1 VKPEIIV
8 ALDYSDIK
16 PVKDIVTKIGNS
28 VSWYKVGL
36 ELFVSCGQ
44 EALEFLKSE
53 NKNIFLDLKF
63 HDIPNT
69 VAGALHSSLK
79 YGVDMV
85 NVHAQ
90 GGVEMM
96 KTAADSMR
104 EECLKRNVKVPL
116 VIAVTLLTSLD
127 EKYLHKYNIGFN
139 TTADYV
145 LHLAKT
151 VQEAGLDGVVSSAKE
166 TGIIKSALGT
176 DFITVTP
183 GIRPLDSSV
192 DDQKRVVTP
201 ADAKK
206 LGTDY
211 IVVGR
216 PITKAEDPYLAAC
229 RISEEMG
236 K

>member
-1 VKPEIIV
+1 VKPEIIT

-16 PVKDIVTKIGNS
+16 PVKEIVRRIGS
-28 VSWYKVGL
+28 ALSWYKVGL
-36 ELFVSCGQ
+36 ELFVSHGQ

-69 VAGALHSSLK
+69 VAGAMHSSLK

-104 EECLKRNVKVPL
+104 EECARRGVKAPL

-127 EKYLHKYNIGFN
+127 EKYLEKYNIGFSSS
-139 TTADYV
+139 ADYV

-151 VQEAGLDGVVSSAKE
+151 VQEAGLDGVVSSARE
-166 TGIIKSALGT
+166 TGIIKTALGA

-183 GIRPLDSSV
+183 GIRPLDSSA

-216 PITKAEDPYLAAC
+216 PITKAEDPYLAAV
-229 RISEEMG
+229 RISEEMR
-236 K
+236 

>member
-1 VKPEIIV
+1 MKPEIIT

-16 PVKDIVTKIGNS
+16 PVKEIVRRIGS
-28 VSWYKVGL
+28 AVSWYKVGL
-36 ELFVSCGQ
+36 ELFVSHGQ

-69 VAGALHSSLK
+69 VAGAMHSSMK

-104 EECLKRNVKVPL
+104 EECARRGVKAPL

-127 EKYLHKYNIGFN
+127 EKYLEKYNIGFSSS
-139 TTADYV
+139 ADYV

-151 VQEAGLDGVVSSAKE
+151 VQEAGLDGVVSSARE
-166 TGIIKSALGT
+166 TGIIKTALGA

-183 GIRPLDSSV
+183 GIRPLDSSA

-216 PITKAEDPYLAAC
+216 PITKAEDPYLAAV
-229 RISEEMG
+229 RISEEMR
-236 K
+236 

>member
-1 VKPEIIV
+1 MKPEIIV

-16 PVKDIVTKIGNS
+16 PVREIVKKIGS
-28 VSWYKVGL
+28 AVSWYKVGL
-36 ELFVSCGQ
+36 ELFVSCGH
-44 EALEFLKSE
+44 EALEFLKTE

-69 VAGALHSSLK
+69 VAGALSSSLK

-104 EECLKRNVKVPL
+104 EECAKKGVKAPL

-127 EKYLHKYNIGFN
+127 EKYLEKYNIGFS
-139 TTADYV
+139 TPADYV
-145 LHLAKT
+145 LHLAKA
-151 VQEAGLDGVVSSAKE
+151 VREAGLDGVVSSAKE
-166 TGIIKSALGT
+166 TGVIKTALGA

-183 GIRPLDSSV
+183 GIRPLDSSA

-216 PITKAEDPYLAAC
+216 PITKAEDPYLAAD
-229 RISEEMG
+229 RISEEMR
-236 K
+236 

>member
-1 VKPEIIV
+1 VKPEIIT

-16 PVKDIVTKIGNS
+16 PVKEIVRRIGS
-28 VSWYKVGL
+28 AVSWYKVGL
-36 ELFVSCGQ
+36 ELFVSHGQ

-69 VAGALHSSLK
+69 VAGAMHSSLK

-104 EECLKRNVKVPL
+104 EECARRGVKAPL

-127 EKYLHKYNIGFN
+127 EKYLEKYNIGFSSS
-139 TTADYV
+139 ADYV

-151 VQEAGLDGVVSSAKE
+151 VQEAGLDGVVSSARE
-166 TGIIKSALGT
+166 TGIIKTALGA

-183 GIRPLDSSV
+183 GIRPLDSSA

-216 PITKAEDPYLAAC
+216 PITKAEDPYLAAV
-229 RISEEMG
+229 RISEEMR
-236 K
+236 

>member
-1 VKPEIIV
+1 MKPEIIV

-16 PVKDIVTKIGNS
+16 PVKEIVRRIGSAVN
-28 VSWYKVGL
+28 WYKVGL
-36 ELFVSCGQ
+36 ELFVSHGQ

-69 VAGALHSSLK
+69 VAGAMHSSLK

-90 GGVEMM
+90 GGIEMM

-104 EECLKRNVKVPL
+104 EECARRGVKAPL

-127 EKYLHKYNIGFN
+127 EKYLEKYNIGFSSS
-139 TTADYV
+139 ADYV

-166 TGIIKSALGT
+166 TGIIKTDLGA

-183 GIRPLDSSV
+183 GIRPLDSSA

-216 PITKAEDPYLAAC
+216 PITKAEDPYLAAV
-229 RISEEMG
+229 RISEEMR
-236 K
+236 